1 MVSHTVEGFSTEGD
15 PVRARIGRYTMVAA
29 TALVGGMLL
38 AGTASAQTGDGP
50 APEERIVLSG
60 RLVVEEDETVD
71 TAVIFHGPA
80 RIDGTVLNAVV
91 VFDGSAVISGTVE
104 GDVVVFNGPVRVRS
118 GALIGGDLVSV
129 ETPVVEEGA
138 TIRGQQQGVD
148 ARFDAGDFGFAGRL
162 AWWIG
167 YSASTLVLGMG
178 LLLLAGAGRRH
189 RPGRPGAHGR
199 RDRPGRSG
207 LLPAAGRRGAVPR
220 DRGRDPPRLVP
231 AARARPAVHDRIR
244 GGCPRL
250 GTPARRAAE
259 VSVPGV
265 PRGVG
270 DPARARAHPLHRRAT
285 WILASIFGLGL
296 LWVAARGSVRAQPPA
311 SPETPPMPAPLPS

>member
-1 MVSHTVEGFSTEGD
+1 M
-15 PVRARIGRYTMVAA
+15 RARIGRYTMVAA

-178 LLLLAGAGRRH
+178 LLLLSPALDAAIARVARERTGAAIGL
-189 RPGRPGAHGR
+189 GAAAFF
-199 RDRPGRSG
+199 
-207 LLPAAGRRGAVPR
+207 LLPAVAVLFLVIVVAIPLGLFLLLALALLYTIGYVAAAHALGRRLVA
-220 DRGRDPPRLVP
+220 PPRSRFL
-231 AARARPAVHDRIR
+231 AFLAGWAILR
-244 GGCPRL
+244 GLALIPFIGGL
-250 GTPARRAAE
+250 
-259 VSVPGV
+259 
-265 PRGVG
+265 
-270 DPARARAHPLHRRAT
+270 T